1 MASPEVASP
10 EVASP
15 EAPCRPRESIE
26 SLRRRDGGSTLRQL
40 IAGCQ
45 PFGVV
50 ALSVAALVAVALSA
64 ALSAADSA
72 ADSALDSALDPARAL
87 PLLEALAARASART
101 LALLLTCS
109 AASSCT
115 FRYASAA
122 KAASRR
128 APTSAWR
135 AAAVLS
141 AASMGARKRCCVKA
155 SMERGGSW
163 AVGR

>member
-1 MASPEVASP
+1 M
-10 EVASP
+10 
-15 EAPCRPRESIE
+15 
-26 SLRRRDGGSTLRQL
+26 RQL

-109 AASSCT
+109 AAPSCT
-115 FRYASAA
+115 
-122 KAASRR
+122 K
-128 APTSAWR
+128 
-135 AAAVLS
+135 
-141 AASMGARKRCCVKA
+141 
-155 SMERGGSW
+155 
-163 AVGR
+163 